1 MTNEHSLEKNDTA
14 NRKHFIVFLH
24 YQVANFNTLL
34 ADAYKGKHKIR
45 EARSTILVGGKAYI
59 WKISQTWVVI
69 F

>member
-34 ADAYKGKHKIR
+34 AT
-45 EARSTILVGGKAYI
+45 EE
-59 WKISQTWVVI
+59 WKINRNIYLKTCTQKKKKKLNPSHT
-69 F
+69 